1 MNQDQVRVHRTLK
14 DIFGYDAFRPGQQ
27 EVVDALLAGQDVLA
41 VMPTGAGKSICY
53 QLPALLL
60 PGITVVVSPLISL
73 MQDQVQAL
81 IQMGVRAAY
90 INSSLTENQCRKA
103 LANACDG
110 MYKIVYVAPERLLT
124 PGFLRFSHSVQISLL
139 CVDEAHCV
147 SQWGQDFRPSYLQIR
162 QFADQLNQRPPLG
175 AFTATATQRVKD
187 DIRQLLALRQPL
199 ELTTG
204 FDRPNLF
211 FEVQRMEEREKFPC
225 LLAYLNDHPQATGIV
240 YCSTRKK
247 VDEVYEKLT
256 GQNIAAARYHAGMAP
271 EERQRSQESFLFD
284 QVRVMVATNAFGMGI
299 DKSNVN
305 FVIHY
310 NMPLDLE
317 SYYQEAGR
325 AGRDGQD
332 ADCILLYSAGDVR
345 TGNFL
350 IDNSEPAAGASPE
363 EVETQILRQKDR
375 LRQMTFYCHSRYCLR
390 GEILKY
396 FGQHTGRD
404 GCGACSVCR
413 PDLQRASVVKLAAK
427 NAAKL
432 KAIEEKDLNADHLQQ
447 LKDRTFHSQ
456 KVLFPEVVQFPVSEK
471 IIFEKILPEM
481 QGMGFELEDLGGG
494 SYAVNCVPAGLEG
507 LNPVRLVQ
515 DMVTSAIEKGV
526 GAMDEINR
534 TLALSL
540 SRQAAIPY
548 GQVLSNVEMENL
560 VNGLFACENVNYTP
574 DGKSVLCI
582 LQQDE
587 IEHLLG

>member
-1 MNQDQVRVHRTLK
+1 MNDTPKFQTLK
-14 DIFGYDAFRPGQQ
+14 TIFGYDSFRPGQQ
-27 EVVDALLAGQDVLA
+27 EVVDALLNGKDVLA

-103 LANACDG
+103 LANACEG

-124 PGFLRFSHSVQISLL
+124 PGFLRFSHSVKISLL

-147 SQWGQDFRPSYLQIR
+147 SQWGQDFRPSYLQIQ
-162 QFADQLNQRPPLG
+162 QFVAQLHQRPPVG
-175 AFTATATQRVKD
+175 AFTATATSHVRA
-187 DIRQLLALRQPL
+187 DIRKMLQLNHPT

-211 FEVQRMEEREKFPC
+211 FEVQRMEEKEKYPC
-225 LLAYLNDHPQATGIV
+225 LAAYLEQHSAASGIV

-247 VDEVYEKLT
+247 VDEVYQKLDQS
-256 GQNIAAARYHAGMAP
+256 GISVARYHAGMPP
-271 EERQRSQESFLFD
+271 EERQRNQDAFLYD
-284 QVRVMVATNAFGMGI
+284 RARVMVATNAFGMGI

-305 FVIHY
+305 FVVHY

-325 AGRDGQD
+325 AGRDGQP

-350 IDNSEPAAGASPE
+350 IDNSEPPADATPQEA
-363 EVETQILRQKDR
+363 EVLLARQRDR

-396 FGQHTGRD
+396 FGQMPTSS
-404 GCGACSVCR
+404 GCGHCSICQ
-413 PDLQRASVVKLAAK
+413 PQEQRASVVKMAA
-427 NAAKL
+427 AGAKRL
-432 KAIEEKDLNADHLQQ
+432 QQIAEKDLNQDHLQQ
-447 LKDRTFHSQ
+447 LKQLRLQ
-456 KVLFPEVVQFPVSEK
+456 LARQA
-471 IIFEKILPEM
+471 
-481 QGMGFELEDLGGG
+481 G
-494 SYAVNCVPAGLEG
+494 VPAFVVFTDATLRAMCAHLPKTKEELLEI
-507 LNPVRLVQ
+507 P
-515 DMVTSAIEKGV
+515 GV
-526 GAMDEINR
+526 GVRKAE
-534 TLALSL
+534 
-540 SRQAAIPY
+540 QY
-548 GQVLSNVEMENL
+548 GQE
-560 VNGLFACENVNYTP
+560 F
-574 DGKSVLCI
+574 
-582 LQQDE
+582 LQ
-587 IEHLLG
+587 LLQTF

>member
-1 MNQDQVRVHRTLK
+1 MNDIAKYQTLK
-14 DIFGYDAFRPGQQ
+14 NIFGYDSFRPGQ
-27 EVVDALLAGQDVLA
+27 EDVVNALLAGQDVLA

-103 LANACDG
+103 LANACEG
-110 MYKIVYVAPERLLT
+110 MYKIIYVAPERLLT
-124 PGFLRFSHSVQISLL
+124 PNFLRFSHSVKISLL

-162 QFADQLNQRPPLG
+162 EFVSQLHQRPPVG
-175 AFTATATQRVKD
+175 AFTATATHHVRA
-187 DIRQLLALRQPL
+187 DIRQMLQLHNPL

-211 FEVQRMEEREKFPC
+211 FEVQRLEEKEKFPC
-225 LLAYLNDHPQATGIV
+225 LAAYLGDHPTATGIV

-247 VDEVYEKLT
+247 VDEVYQKLVNS
-256 GQNIAAARYHAGMAP
+256 GILSARYHAGMPP
-271 EERQRSQESFLFD
+271 EERQRNQDAFLFD

-305 FVIHY
+305 FVVHY

-325 AGRDGQD
+325 AGRDGQP

-350 IDNSEPAAGASPE
+350 IDNSEPPIGASE
-363 EVETQILRQKDR
+363 EEFETQLMRQRDR

-396 FGQHTGRD
+396 FGQSQGKNA
-404 GCGACSVCR
+404 CGHCSICQ
-413 PDLQRASVVKLAAK
+413 PDQQRASVVKMAALHAAK
-427 NAAKL
+427 H
-432 KAIEEKDLNADHLQQ
+432 KAIEEKDLNQVHLQK
-447 LKDRTFHSQ
+447 LKDLRLQ
-456 KVLFPEVVQFPVSEK
+456 LARQA
-471 IIFEKILPEM
+471 
-481 QGMGFELEDLGGG
+481 G
-494 SYAVNCVPAGLEG
+494 VPAFVVFTDATLRAMCAKLPKTRDELLEI
-507 LNPVRLVQ
+507 P
-515 DMVTSAIEKGV
+515 GV
-526 GAMDEINR
+526 GVRKCEQYGEAF
-534 TLALSL
+534 LALM
-540 SRQAAIPY
+540 QT
-548 GQVLSNVEMENL
+548 
-560 VNGLFACENVNYTP
+560 F
-574 DGKSVLCI
+574 
-582 LQQDE
+582 
-587 IEHLLG
+587 

>member
-1 MNQDQVRVHRTLK
+1 MNYDPIRVHRTLK

-211 FEVQRMEEREKFPC
+211 FEV
-225 LLAYLNDHPQATGIV
+225 
-240 YCSTRKK
+240 
-247 VDEVYEKLT
+247 
-256 GQNIAAARYHAGMAP
+256 
-271 EERQRSQESFLFD
+271 
-284 QVRVMVATNAFGMGI
+284 
-299 DKSNVN
+299 
-305 FVIHY
+305 
-310 NMPLDLE
+310 
-317 SYYQEAGR
+317 
-325 AGRDGQD
+325 
-332 ADCILLYSAGDVR
+332 
-345 TGNFL
+345 
-350 IDNSEPAAGASPE
+350 
-363 EVETQILRQKDR
+363 
-375 LRQMTFYCHSRYCLR
+375 
-390 GEILKY
+390 
-396 FGQHTGRD
+396 
-404 GCGACSVCR
+404 
-413 PDLQRASVVKLAAK
+413 
-427 NAAKL
+427 
-432 KAIEEKDLNADHLQQ
+432 
-447 LKDRTFHSQ
+447 
-456 KVLFPEVVQFPVSEK
+456 
-471 IIFEKILPEM
+471 
-481 QGMGFELEDLGGG
+481 
-494 SYAVNCVPAGLEG
+494 
-507 LNPVRLVQ
+507 
-515 DMVTSAIEKGV
+515 
-526 GAMDEINR
+526 
-534 TLALSL
+534 
-540 SRQAAIPY
+540 
-548 GQVLSNVEMENL
+548 
-560 VNGLFACENVNYTP
+560 
-574 DGKSVLCI
+574 
-582 LQQDE
+582 
-587 IEHLLG
+587 

>member
-1 MNQDQVRVHRTLK
+1 MNQEQVRVHRTLK

-27 EVVDALLAGQDVLA
+27 EVVEALLAGRDVLA

-162 QFADQLNQRPPLG
+162 QFADQLNQRPPVG

-225 LLAYLNDHPQATGIV
+225 LLAYLNDRPQATGIV

-247 VDEVYEKLT
+247 VDEVYEKLD
-256 GQNIAAARYHAGMAP
+256 GQNIPVARYHAGMPP
-271 EERQRSQESFLFD
+271 EERQRSQEAFLFD

-396 FGQHTGRD
+396 FGQCTGRE

-447 LKDRTFHSQ
+447 LKDLRLKLARQAGVPAF
-456 KVLFPEVVQFPVSEK
+456 VVFTDATLRAMCAHLPKTQEQLLAVPGVGVRKCEQYGEEFLALLNT
-471 IIFEKILPEM
+471 FEKE
-481 QGMGFELEDLGGG
+481 
-494 SYAVNCVPAGLEG
+494 
-507 LNPVRLVQ
+507 
-515 DMVTSAIEKGV
+515 
-526 GAMDEINR
+526 
-534 TLALSL
+534 
-540 SRQAAIPY
+540 
-548 GQVLSNVEMENL
+548 
-560 VNGLFACENVNYTP
+560 
-574 DGKSVLCI
+574 
-582 LQQDE
+582 
-587 IEHLLG
+587 

>member
-1 MNQDQVRVHRTLK
+1 MGKETVLQRYFGHR
-14 DIFGYDAFRPGQQ
+14 AFRPGQ
-27 EVVDALLAGQDVLA
+27 ETLIDGILAGRDALGI
-41 VMPTGAGKSICY
+41 MPTGGGKSLCY
-53 QLPALLL
+53 QIPALLL
-60 PGITVVVSPLISL
+60 PGVTLVVSPLISL
-73 MQDQVQAL
+73 MKDQVAAL
-81 IQMGVRAAY
+81 NGAGIPAAFL
-90 INSSLTENQCRKA
+90 NSSLEEEEFRTVCREIRQ
-103 LANACDG
+103 G
-110 MYKIVYVAPERLLT
+110 MHKLVYVAPERLFQEQ
-124 PGFLRFSHSVQISLL
+124 FLAMMQQQTIPLVA
-139 CVDEAHCV
+139 VDEAHCV

-162 QFADQLNQRPPLG
+162 QFADQLNQRPPVG

-225 LLAYLNDHPQATGIV
+225 LLAYLNDRPQATGIV

-247 VDEVYEKLT
+247 VDEVYEKLD
-256 GQNIAAARYHAGMAP
+256 GQNIPVARYHAGMPP
-271 EERQRSQESFLFD
+271 EERQRSQEAFLFD

-396 FGQHTGRD
+396 FGQRTGRE

-447 LKDRTFHSQ
+447 LKDLRLKLARQAGVPAF
-456 KVLFPEVVQFPVSEK
+456 VVFTDATLRAMCAHLPKTREQLLAVPGVGVRKCEQYGEEFLALLNT
-471 IIFEKILPEM
+471 FEKE
-481 QGMGFELEDLGGG
+481 
-494 SYAVNCVPAGLEG
+494 
-507 LNPVRLVQ
+507 
-515 DMVTSAIEKGV
+515 
-526 GAMDEINR
+526 
-534 TLALSL
+534 
-540 SRQAAIPY
+540 
-548 GQVLSNVEMENL
+548 
-560 VNGLFACENVNYTP
+560 
-574 DGKSVLCI
+574 
-582 LQQDE
+582 
-587 IEHLLG
+587 

>member
-1 MNQDQVRVHRTLK
+1 MNEKYKVLK
-14 DIFGYDAFRPGQQ
+14 DIFGYDSFRPGQ
-27 EVVDALLAGQDVLA
+27 EDVVDALLAGQDVLA
-41 VMPTGAGKSICY
+41 IMPTGAGKSICY

-103 LANACDG
+103 LANACEG

-147 SQWGQDFRPSYLQIR
+147 SQWGQDFRPSYLQIQ
-162 QFADQLNQRPPLG
+162 QFVAQLHQRPPVG
-175 AFTATATQRVKD
+175 AFTATATQRVSG
-187 DIRQLLALRQPL
+187 DIKRLLGLSSPL
-199 ELTTG
+199 ERTTG

-211 FEVQRMEEREKFPC
+211 FEVQRMEEREKYPC
-225 LLAYLNDHPQATGIV
+225 LAAYLEDHPEASGIV

-247 VDEVYEKLT
+247 VDEVYEKLI
-256 GQNIAAARYHAGMAP
+256 GQNIAAARYHAGMPA
-271 EERQRSQESFLFD
+271 EERQRSQDAFLFD

-325 AGRDGQD
+325 AGRDGQP

-350 IDNSEPAAGASPE
+350 IDNSEPPAGATPE
-363 EVETQILRQKDR
+363 EVETQIARQKDR

-396 FGQHTGRD
+396 FGQHQGRE
-404 GCGACSVCR
+404 GCGHCSVCR
-413 PDLQRASVVKLAAK
+413 PEEQRASVVKLAAAK
-427 NAAKL
+427 AAKL
-432 KAIEEKDLNADHLQQ
+432 QAIDEKDLDLDKLQKLKALRLSLARQAGVPAFVVFTDATLRAMCAHLPQTKEELLQ
-447 LKDRTFHSQ
+447 IPGVGVRKCEQYGAEFLALLQT
-456 KVLFPEVVQFPVSEK
+456 
-471 IIFEKILPEM
+471 FEKE
-481 QGMGFELEDLGGG
+481 
-494 SYAVNCVPAGLEG
+494 
-507 LNPVRLVQ
+507 
-515 DMVTSAIEKGV
+515 
-526 GAMDEINR
+526 
-534 TLALSL
+534 
-540 SRQAAIPY
+540 
-548 GQVLSNVEMENL
+548 
-560 VNGLFACENVNYTP
+560 
-574 DGKSVLCI
+574 
-582 LQQDE
+582 
-587 IEHLLG
+587 

>member
-1 MNQDQVRVHRTLK
+1 MSDPNKYSLLK
-14 DIFGYDAFRPGQQ
+14 SIFGYDSFRPGQE
-27 EVVDALLAGQDVLA
+27 EVVDALVGGRDVLA

-60 PGITVVVSPLISL
+60 PGITVVVCPLISL

-103 LANACDG
+103 LANACNG
-110 MYKIVYVAPERLLT
+110 MYKIVYVAPERLMT

-147 SQWGQDFRPSYLQIR
+147 SQWGQDFRPSYLQIE
-162 QFADQLNQRPPLG
+162 QFVNQLSARPPVG
-175 AFTATATQRVKD
+175 AFTATATPRVSA
-187 DIRQLLALRQPL
+187 DIRHMLRLQSPL

-225 LLAYLNDHPQATGIV
+225 LAAYLGDHPDSCGIV

-256 GQNIAAARYHAGMAP
+256 AQNISAARYHAGIPP
-271 EERQRSQESFLFD
+271 EERQRNQELFLFD
-284 QVRVMVATNAFGMGI
+284 RVRVMVATNAFGMGI

-305 FVIHY
+305 FVVHY

-325 AGRDGQD
+325 AGRDGQP

-350 IDNSEPAAGASPE
+350 IDNSEPPAGTSPE
-363 EVETQILRQKDR
+363 EIELQIVRQKDR

-396 FGQHTGRD
+396 FGQTQSGD
-404 GCGACSVCR
+404 GCGHCSVCR
-413 PDLQRASVVKLAAK
+413 PDQQRASVVKIAAAG
-427 NAAKL
+427 AAKL
-432 KAIEEKDLNADHLQQ
+432 KKIAEKDLDPEHLQK
-447 LKDRTFHSQ
+447 LKDLRLQ
-456 KVLFPEVVQFPVSEK
+456 LARQA
-471 IIFEKILPEM
+471 
-481 QGMGFELEDLGGG
+481 G
-494 SYAVNCVPAGLEG
+494 VPAFVVFTDATLRAMCAQPPHTREE
-507 LNPVRLVQ
+507 LLQIP
-515 DMVTSAIEKGV
+515 GV
-526 GAMDEINR
+526 GVRKCEQYGDEFLR
-534 TLALSL
+534 L
-540 SRQAAIPY
+540 
-548 GQVLSNVEMENL
+548 
-560 VNGLFACENVNYTP
+560 
-574 DGKSVLCI
+574 
-582 LQQDE
+582 LQSF
-587 IEHLLG
+587 